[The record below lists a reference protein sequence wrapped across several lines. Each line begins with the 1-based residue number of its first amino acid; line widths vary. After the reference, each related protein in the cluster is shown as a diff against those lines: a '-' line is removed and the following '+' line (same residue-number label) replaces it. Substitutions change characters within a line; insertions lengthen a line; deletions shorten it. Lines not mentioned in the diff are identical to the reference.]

1 MRRSQGTALI
11 LGLGRFG
18 GGREAAR
25 FLHRRGWSL
34 RIADRA
40 SAAELHDSVEAL
52 QDLSRVDWALGR
64 EDEDLLEGI
73 SLLLANPALK
83 REHPLLQAAK
93 KRGIRISQEVN
104 LFLEHYPGDVVL
116 VTGTNGK
123 STTSTL
129 IAACLAAGGKPYLL
143 GGNLGNSLLAEEANW
158 SKEQTAVLEISSF
171 QLERLDPK
179 RHRVKGCV
187 LTRVTVD
194 HLDWH
199 GSLDEYR
206 EAKARAAAASIEFL
220 VQGAADPVANSFA
233 TPARERLLY
242 RRGSLRSAAAGWESD
257 WLTCQVEGRELALL
271 HADALELLGSFH
283 RDNVAAAAIVALR
296 LGVSPADAGYA
307 LCRTKPLPFRLQE
320 ICAHTCAQN
329 GVRLFDNSVSTEL
342 QSTLSALRSIPG
354 PVYWVGGGKSKDD
367 NYQRVAEAIGPLIEC
382 AHLFGAAADPLA
394 REFSG
399 HRDFSGHKATTT
411 HERLEDALAE
421 AFQLA
426 PSGSTILFSPA
437 FASFDQ
443 FKNFRERGE
452 AFHGWVRAALE
463 ESGQ

>member
-40 SAAELHDSVEAL
+40 STEELQDSVAAL
-52 QDLSRVDWALGR
+52 ADLSRVDWALGR
-64 EDEDLLEGI
+64 EDEQLLEGI
-73 SLLLANPALK
+73 SLLIANPAIK
-83 REHPLLQAAK
+83 RDHPLLQAAAE
-93 KRGIRISQEVN
+93 RGIRISQEVN
-104 LFLEHYPGDVVL
+104 LFLEHFPGDVVL

-129 IAACLAAGGKPYLL
+129 IAACLGAAGKPFLL
-143 GGNLGNSLLAEEANW
+143 GGNLGNSLLAEEEHW
-158 SKEQTAVLEISSF
+158 STEQVAVLEISSF
-171 QLERLDPK
+171 QLERIDPEI
-179 RHRVKGCV
+179 HRVKGCV
-187 LTRVTVD
+187 LTRITVD

-199 GSLDEYR
+199 GNLDDYR
-206 EAKARAAAASIEFL
+206 EAKARAAAATSEFL
-220 VQGAADPVANSFA
+220 VHGAEDPVAASFTTRA
-233 TPARERLLY
+233 AETLVFRG
-242 RRGSLRSAAAGWESD
+242 GSLRANTAAGWEAD
-257 WLTCQVEGRELALL
+257 WLTCRIEGGETALL
-271 HADALELLGSFH
+271 HANALELIGSFH

-320 ICAHTCAQN
+320 ISARKDI
-329 GVRLFDNSVSTEL
+329 RLFDNSVSTEL

-367 NYQRVAEAIGPLIEC
+367 NYRRVAEAVAPHIEC
-382 AHLFGAAADPLA
+382 AHLFGAAAQPLA

-399 HRDFSGHKATTT
+399 RSASSV
-411 HERLEDALAE
+411 HERLEDALAD
-421 AFQLA
+421 AFERA
-426 PSGSTILFSPA
+426 PAGSTILFSPA

-452 AFHGWVRAALE
+452 AFHGWVRSAFE
-463 ESGQ
+463 D